1 MRQKCL
7 SLLGNTNSKTLYICF
22 QIGADAVGMSTVPEV
37 VVAVHAGVKVAGIS
51 LITNLAKSD
60 YEDGPAPTHEEVLQV
75 GSEKSPDMVTL
86 LRHVIKKL
94 D

>member
-1 MRQKCL
+1 
-7 SLLGNTNSKTLYICF
+7 
-22 QIGADAVGMSTVPEV
+22 MSTVPEV